1 MLKIKKNPDEAKY
14 NEVTNAVNQNDG
26 YCPCMV
32 FKNEDT
38 KCMCKM
44 FREQESPGPC
54 HCGRFVKVEE

>member
-1 MLKIKKNPDEAKY
+1 MLKIKKNPDVTKC

-44 FREQESPGPC
+44 FREQEYAGPC